1 MCVNK
6 ILYFSGLLNK
16 VYCKNISMMENLC
29 TFHSNRLASSEDNK
43 RERAM
48 EMYLYILNFFLENFI
63 DIG

>member
-6 ILYFSGLLNK
+6 ILYFFGLLNK

-29 TFHSNRLASSEDNK
+29 IFYSNRLVSLEDNK
-43 RERAM
+43 RERVM
-48 EMYLYILNFFLENFI
+48 EMYFYILNFFLENFI